1 MPTLLI
7 TSIICMISA
16 LTLYSVGVWSEKLS
30 GRLKA
35 WHTALF
41 IIGFVFDTTGTTLMG
56 IMAGK
61 MDFDL
66 HGITG
71 ALAIFLML
79 SHAIWAVIVLLT
91 RKQKMIQ
98 NFHKL
103 SIFVWSVWLVPFL
116 TGMVGAMLH

>member
-1 MPTLLI
+1 
-7 TSIICMISA
+7 MIAA

-30 GRLKA
+30 GRLKP

-41 IIGFVFDTTGTTLMG
+41 IAGFVFDTTGTTLMG

-71 ALAIFLML
+71 VLAIFLML
-79 SHAIWAVIVLLT
+79 SHAIWAVIVLVM
-91 RKQKMIQ
+91 RNEKMIQ

-103 SIFVWSVWLVPFL
+103 SIFVWSIWLVPFL
-116 TGMVGAMLH
+116 TGMAGAMLH